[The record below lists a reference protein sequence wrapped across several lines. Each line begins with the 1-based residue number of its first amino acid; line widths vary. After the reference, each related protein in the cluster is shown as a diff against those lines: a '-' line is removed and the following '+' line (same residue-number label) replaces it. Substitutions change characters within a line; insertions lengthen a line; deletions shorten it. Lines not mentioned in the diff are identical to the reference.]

1 MTSMFSSLL
10 KTESTVTSFSK
21 RPLAKSTLAAASPP
35 LTWISMMWAFFNRRL
50 SFLTWVWAMTRTTVQ
65 NFLMRSSSASMSLP
79 PSSAYFLAYL
89 VKAFFLARY
98 QFLYK
103 RRLNS
108 SFKCSAKTVV
118 RVRRPW
124 GVSTYPTTPTTT
136 MGGVSTMV
144 TASTTSRLCMRA
156 PARSTPRTTWV
167 IPALYPRKAVRWGA
181 SPELSLGKDRIL
193 PECFLVRFL
202 GRKPK
207 LPFRGASNFLW
218 DIVEGGFRWK
228 S

>member
-1 MTSMFSSLL
+1 MFSSLL
-10 KTESTVTSFSK
+10 KTESTVISFSK
-21 RPLAKSTLAAASPP
+21 RPLAKSTLAAISPP
-35 LTWISMMWAFFNRRL
+35 LIWISMMWAFFNRRL
-50 SFLTWVWAMTRTTVQ
+50 SFLTWVWEMTRTTDA

-79 PSSAYFLAYL
+79 PSSVYFLEYL

-98 QFLYK
+98 QFLYM

-136 MGGVSTMV
+136 MGGVSTTV

-156 PARSTPRTTWV
+156 PGRSTPRTTWV
-167 IPALYPRKAVRWGA
+167 IPALYPRNAVKWGA
-181 SPELSLGKDRIL
+181 SLASSWGKDRTL

-202 GRKPK
+202 GKKPK
-207 LPFRGASNFLW
+207 LPFRGASNFLC
-218 DIVEGGFRWK
+218 DIVEGGLVGK
-228 S
+228 VEGV